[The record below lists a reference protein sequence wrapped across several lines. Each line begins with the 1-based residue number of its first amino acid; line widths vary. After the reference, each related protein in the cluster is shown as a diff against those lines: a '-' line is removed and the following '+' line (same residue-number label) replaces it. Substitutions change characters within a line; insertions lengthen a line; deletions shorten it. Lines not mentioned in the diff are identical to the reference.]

1 MQTISFVMGATA
13 SGKTYFIQQHYAGK
27 DIDVLNIYDYQ
38 QKAYD
43 EAGFGEK
50 IPFGAAQF
58 RCLKKAQ
65 DMHLRAIVEKLRQG
79 RDVVAEQTFYK
90 AKRRI
95 TYIDEIRKAANAEIE
110 VYVMCPSDLRWQENI
125 RERKLAGRFE
135 AFKRDFVEIEFPN
148 PAEGFDRIYEVA
160 DGNIRLRMD
169 RPKKEITEQA
179 RKELAEEGKRIQ
191 EEEEER
197 KKRKELIESMN
208 TRSFWHYC
216 EVCGK
221 REFITAQDAF
231 DRGWD
236 YPPRI
241 GHFGLLGPR
250 TCGSCGI
257 TDTLYW
263 KINAPGRLPVVLKEE
278 LTPEELI
285 TWERIKKEPKSLLNE
300 GED

>member
-1 MQTISFVMGATA
+1 
-13 SGKTYFIQQHYAGK
+13 
-27 DIDVLNIYDYQ
+27 
-38 QKAYD
+38 
-43 EAGFGEK
+43 
-50 IPFGAAQF
+50 
-58 RCLKKAQ
+58 
-65 DMHLRAIVEKLRQG
+65 
-79 RDVVAEQTFYK
+79 
-90 AKRRI
+90 
-95 TYIDEIRKAANAEIE
+95 
-110 VYVMCPSDLRWQENI
+110 MCR
-125 RERKLAGRFE
+125 
-135 AFKRDFVEIEFPN
+135 
-148 PAEGFDRIYEVA
+148 
-160 DGNIRLRMD
+160 
-169 RPKKEITEQA
+169 
-179 RKELAEEGKRIQ
+179 
-191 EEEEER
+191 
-197 KKRKELIESMN
+197 
-208 TRSFWHYC
+208 
-216 EVCGK
+216 K